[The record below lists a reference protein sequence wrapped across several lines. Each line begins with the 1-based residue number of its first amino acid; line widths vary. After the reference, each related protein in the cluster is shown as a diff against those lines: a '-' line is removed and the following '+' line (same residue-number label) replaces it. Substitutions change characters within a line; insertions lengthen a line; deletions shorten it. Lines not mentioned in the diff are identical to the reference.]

1 MFAIKSV
8 NNIHNISEY
17 DDLWVTIEAKF
28 FNIGLNIK
36 IESILV
42 RNVSITR
49 GIDFYDV
56 FILLTIRK
64 DDVRIDDLRY
74 IILQK
79 AEERKSTVFIKNRT
93 KYLNDIK
100 NSEALLKI

>member
-1 MFAIKSV
+1 M
-8 NNIHNISEY
+8 
-17 DDLWVTIEAKF
+17 
-28 FNIGLNIK
+28 
-36 IESILV
+36 
-42 RNVSITR
+42 
-49 GIDFYDV
+49 